1 MANGEVAYSDGGDA
15 AMLAASLGL
24 ELFPWQRSVID
35 DLCSRDGRDRPAYAT
50 AGLSVP
56 RQNGKN
62 AVLEAFEL
70 YEVAVAGWHVLHTA
84 HRVKTTKR
92 SFQRLVRYFTD
103 KRHPEMSRLVRNI
116 RYTNGE
122 EAIHLANG
130 GSIEFSARSRAGNR
144 GFDDIQLVV
153 WDEAQELTDDQMSAI
168 MYTISAS
175 STGDRMMVLT
185 GTPPDESAPG
195 TVFTRTRQA
204 ALASPAKRTLWLEW
218 GVAEMPPRGSSFEG
232 VLPLVYASN
241 PSMGYVL
248 DEEFTETEFEVADLL
263 GFCVERLGYWIPRQS
278 AQAAIPRQLWEGA
291 AIDAIGDRYR
301 GKRAFAVKFSPDGS
315 TYALAGC
322 KLGRDGAAVELVE
335 LGSTE
340 GGTKPLARAL
350 YDARGRAAV
359 VVVDGLSGADALC
372 DNLAELRAPRG
383 YVVRPRTGD
392 VIAAATGLLDE
403 LKARTLVH
411 SRQPALDDSALGSAK
426 RAIGSRGG
434 WGFGSSEGHDS
445 TAIEAVSLALWGA
458 RNTKRDPRRRQRI
471 L

>member
-1 MANGEVAYSDGGDA
+1 MAYSDGDDA
-15 AMLAASLGL
+15 ALLASSIGL
-24 ELFPWQRSVID
+24 DLFPWERD
-35 DLCSRDGRDRPAYAT
+35 TLWDLCARDAQDRPAYVT
-50 AGLSVP
+50 AGLVVP

-62 AVLEAFEL
+62 AVLEAFEVYAL
-70 YEVAVAGWHVLHTA
+70 AVCGWHVLHTA
-84 HRVKTTKR
+84 HRVKTAKK

-103 KRHPEMSRLVRNI
+103 KRHPDLQRLVANV

-122 EAIHLANG
+122 EAIYLTNG

-153 WDEAQELTDDQMSAI
+153 WDEAQDLTDDQMNAI
-168 MYTISAS
+168 LFTLAAS
-175 STGDRMMVLT
+175 STGERMMVFT
-185 GTPPDESAPG
+185 GTPPDESSPG
-195 TVFTRTRQA
+195 TVFARNRET
-204 ALASPAKRTLWLEW
+204 ALTGSPRRTLWREW
-218 GVAEMPPRGSSFEG
+218 GITEMPPRGSSFAD
-232 VLPLVYASN
+232 VVDLVYETN

-248 DEEFTETEFEVADLL
+248 DEEFTETEFDTTDLL

-291 AIDAIGDRYR
+291 AVDAIGDRYR
-301 GKRAFAVKFSPDGS
+301 GKRAFAVKFSQDGA

-350 YDARGRAAV
+350 YEARGRNAV
-359 VVVDGLSGADALC
+359 VVVDGLSGSDALC

-383 YVVRPRTGD
+383 YVVRPRAGD

-403 LKARTLVH
+403 LRAGTLRH
-411 SRQPALDDSALGSAK
+411 SRQPALDDSATGSVK
-426 RAIGSRGG
+426 RAVGTRGG
-434 WGFGSSEGHDS
+434 WGFGPAEGHDS

-458 RNTKRDPRRRQRI
+458 RNTKRDPRRRQRV

>member
-1 MANGEVAYSDGGDA
+1 
-15 AMLAASLGL
+15 MLARSLGL
-24 ELFPWQRSVID
+24 DLFPWQRAVVD
-35 DLCSRDGRDRPAYAT
+35 DLCSRTERDTPSYAT

-62 AVLEAFEL
+62 AILEAFEL

-92 SFQRLVRYFTD
+92 SFERLVRYFTD
-103 KRHPEMSRLVRNI
+103 KRHPEMCRLVRNI
-116 RYTNGE
+116 RRTNGE
-122 EAIHLANG
+122 EAIYLTNG

-153 WDEAQELTDDQMSAI
+153 WDEAQELTDDQMSAV
-168 MYTISAS
+168 MYTVSAS
-175 STGDRMMVLT
+175 STGERMMVLT

-195 TVFTRTRQA
+195 TVFARTRQA
-204 ALASPAKRTLWLEW
+204 ALTSPAKRTLWIEW
-218 GVAEMPPRGSSFEG
+218 GITEMPARGSTFED
-232 VLPLVYASN
+232 VLPLVYATN

-278 AQAAIPRQLWEGA
+278 AQAAIPRQLWEDS
-291 AIDAIGDRYR
+291 AIEKIGDGYR
-301 GKRAFAVKFSPDGS
+301 GKRAFAVKFSTDGS
-315 TYALAGC
+315 MYALAGC

-350 YDARGRAAV
+350 YDARGRTAV
-359 VVVDGLSGADALC
+359 VVVDGLSGSDALC
-372 DNLAELRAPRG
+372 DNLADLRAPRG

-403 LKARTLVH
+403 LKARTLAH
-411 SRQPALDDSALGSAK
+411 SRQPALDDSALGSAR

-434 WGFGSSEGHDS
+434 WGFGPTEGHDS
-445 TAIEAVSLALWGA
+445 TAVEAVSLALWGA
-458 RNTKRDPRRRQRI
+458 RNTKRDPRRKQR
-471 L
+471 LL

>member
-1 MANGEVAYSDGGDA
+1 
-15 AMLAASLGL
+15 MLAGSLGL
-24 ELFPWQRSVID
+24 DLFPWQRAVVD
-35 DLCSRDGRDRPAYAT
+35 DLCSRTERDTPSYAT

-62 AVLEAFEL
+62 AILEAFEL

-92 SFQRLVRYFTD
+92 SFERLVRYFTD
-103 KRHPEMSRLVRNI
+103 KRHPEMCRLVRNV
-116 RYTNGE
+116 RRTNGE
-122 EAIHLANG
+122 EAIYLSNG

-153 WDEAQELTDDQMSAI
+153 WDEAQELTDDQMSAV
-168 MYTISAS
+168 MYTVSAS
-175 STGDRMMVLT
+175 STGERMMVLT
-185 GTPPDESAPG
+185 GTPPDERAPG

-204 ALASPAKRTLWLEW
+204 ALTSPAKRTLWTEW
-218 GVAEMPPRGSSFEG
+218 GITEMPARGSTFED
-232 VLPLVYASN
+232 VLPLVYATN

-278 AQAAIPRQLWEGA
+278 AQAAIPRQLWEDS
-291 AIDAIGDRYR
+291 AIEKIGDRYR

-315 TYALAGC
+315 SYALAGC

-335 LGSTE
+335 LGTTE

-350 YDARGRAAV
+350 YDARGRTSV
-359 VVVDGLSGADALC
+359 VVVDGLSGSDALC

-403 LKARTLVH
+403 LRAKTLAH
-411 SRQPALDDSALGSAK
+411 SRQPALDDSALGSAR

-434 WGFGSSEGHDS
+434 WGFGPSEGHDS
-445 TAIEAVSLALWGA
+445 TAVEAVSLALWGA
-458 RNTKRDPRRRQRI
+458 RNTKRDPRRKQR
-471 L
+471 LL